1 MQYFLVIPC
10 SCRTTAL
17 PDESRVFLCHDY
29 KAPGRDNFVWETT
42 IGAERATNIYVREG
56 VGEAEF
62 VARREARDKTLGV
75 PALLLP
81 SIQVNI
87 RGGRL
92 PDPED
97 NGVRYLK
104 LPLNAL

>member
-1 MQYFLVIPC
+1 VALYRSIRRLQ
-10 SCRTTAL
+10 AL
-17 PDESRVFLCHDY
+17 PEDARVYLCHDY
-29 KAPGRDNFVWETT
+29 KAPGRDKVAWETT
-42 IGAERATNIYVREG
+42 IGAERTTNIYVREG

-87 RGGRL
+87 RGGHL